1 MSFRKIII
9 IYIFYNKWVNKVVVN
24 NMEKLIINLRFLI
37 VIEILDFFFFLK
49 RDSFFVKIMYVC

>member
-24 NMEKLIINLRFLI
+24 NMEKLIINFRFLN
-37 VIEILDFFFFLK
+37 VVEILEFFFFFE
-49 RDSFFVKIMYVC
+49 RDGFFVRNM